1 MKKILLSIVT
11 LTVLTLSSCVSDND
25 NFNDDEKKSYDVS
38 AESLLT
44 NAQKELTDQ
53 LTTPSVNNN
62 PLRYYVQYWAATLY
76 ATESRYNLTQR
87 AIPDTHWT
95 NLYQNV
101 LGNLQ
106 TSEQVLLKQVKPGD
120 VTDSDWKKQQQNKVA
135 ILEILRVY
143 TYQILVDTFGDIPYS
158 ESLQNPK
165 IILPKYDNDAA
176 IYPLLITRLNAAIAK
191 LDTSGKSFDKGDLV
205 YKGNVADWKLF
216 ANSLKLKI
224 GINIAESTEF
234 AALAKTTIEEA
245 YTAGVILDNPKNA
258 LFTYASFAPNY
269 NPIFDNLVASQRN
282 DNVPTTTII
291 NRMNAL
297 SDPRRPIFFTPM
309 ADGTYK
315 GGNPGSRNANPYET
329 SYSHVGDAIK
339 KPAAP
344 GVLLEAFEVNFYLAE
359 AAARG
364 LSVGN
369 TPEYY
374 YNKAIT
380 LSCNFWGVTPEETN
394 AYLAQP
400 TVAYATAATTPIAG
414 FPGTGTG
421 TWQEKIGYQEWI
433 ALYNRS
439 FQSWTAF
446 RRLDFPILITSSSSL
461 SIARG
466 QVPVRWFYPNAEQTV
481 NGTNWQA
488 ASAAIGGDLLTTKI
502 FWDVKQPPLKDL

>member
-1 MKKILLSIVT
+1 MKKIFLSIVT

-25 NFNDDEKKSYDVS
+25 SFNDDEKKSYDVS

-53 LTTPSVNNN
+53 LTSPSVNNN

-76 ATESRYNLTQR
+76 TAESRYNLINRT
-87 AIPDTHWT
+87 IPDTHWT
-95 NLYQNV
+95 NLYQDV

-106 TSEQVLLKQVKPGD
+106 TSEQVLLKEVKPGN
-120 VTDSDWKKQQQNKVA
+120 VVDSDWQKQQQNKVA

-143 TYQILVDTFGDIPYS
+143 TYQILIDTFGDVPYS

-216 ANSLKLKI
+216 ANSLKLKLGTNLSDI
-224 GINIAESTEF
+224 DNS
-234 AALAKTTIEEA
+234 LAKTTIEEA
-245 YTAGVILDNPKNA
+245 YNAGLLLDNPKNA
-258 LFTYASFAPNY
+258 LFVYASFAPNY

-282 DNVPTTTII
+282 DNVPANTLVD
-291 NRMNAL
+291 RMNLL

-309 ADGTYK
+309 ADGSYK
-315 GGNPGSRNANPYET
+315 GGVPGAQNALPYET
-329 SYSHVGDAIK
+329 TYSHVGDVIK

-364 LSVGN
+364 FSVGN

-380 LSCNFWGVTPEETN
+380 LSCNFWGVTPEETA

-400 TVAYATAATTPIAG
+400 TVAYTTAASTPITG

-439 FQSWTAF
+439 FQSWTAY
-446 RRLDFPILITSSSSL
+446 RRLDFPILISHPRSVAASG
-461 SIARG
+461 G
-466 QVPVRWFYPNAEQTV
+466 QVPVRWTYPSEEQTV
-481 NGTNWQA
+481 NGKNWTD
-488 ASAAIGGDLLTTKI
+488 ASTAIGGDKLTTRI
-502 FWDVKQPPLKDL
+502 FWDVKQPTPKP